1 MKLSKRIFA
10 FVLMISVMFSM
21 AICGS
26 AATFSDV
33 PETHERYEAINELA
47 NLGIINGYTDGTF
60 LPDKAVT
67 RAEMAKLIAVLF
79 NITEET
85 STVNPFSDVD
95 STCWALNYIIAVK
108 NLDIINGYPDGTF
121 LPDAE
126 VTYEQA
132 IKMIVCALGYGVP
145 AEGYTQPGDWSSGYR
160 TMAGKLGLSN
170 NAIMTTSDP
179 SPRGIIAQLLYN
191 ALDIAPAKAV
201 TGADGKISYEQG
213 DTSLKEQHDY
223 KTLKAVKVIC
233 TPEINLSSSDALIKD
248 GYVRLLDS
256 KGSTYDMSVGSN
268 TGIYDLIGRFVNVT
282 YEEKK
287 KEYTIKSV
295 SDLTDVDTISLD
307 KIKTVTSTSIEYYT
321 NDKYASTSKISF
333 KIPTV
338 IYNERALS
346 DPENDFAELLENA
359 SKLNVT
365 EDSAL
370 NFFGTVEVA
379 KYNDNALI
387 KIKSYKSYYMES
399 AVNTSTYEVNLEGRT
414 APVIMNVKDT
424 GNYEIVKKSSLSD
437 KGTTPTTLSIATKSI
452 VTISE
457 SYDDSIGSKY
467 IEYMVNSSK
476 TTGTPTESTTP
487 KGPYAGLV
495 TIGGK
500 SLYVTNNDAFSQM
513 AVNSSSQY
521 YTDASGNIVYVAST
535 SDGTKR
541 FGFYVA
547 FVSGDTKDTDS
558 AKFRFYDPETAST
571 FETIISDPDDIDN
584 ILKPAKENGQLLWM
598 NISGSKVK
606 KGKIKLAEDVTAS
619 DDSTLLE
626 DVEYI
631 GDYKG
636 EDGRVYKSSSSYT
649 LSITGASNKTISATS
664 GAALSRPDLTK
675 SEVTY
680 SKISMTESTA
690 VKYPN
695 PEAYVI
701 KRSGKTNTFLLI
713 DPLKQLQ
720 TSSPVYVVKEVGGQ
734 TKVDGVDDTVTGI
747 SYYNF
752 KTGAESTTNLL
763 ILESVAK
770 ELNLKAGDVFTYY
783 SDCDTDGLD
792 IDKTDNVFILLRAS
806 EVAEN
811 RGSALE
817 SRLSDVDTD
826 SVRDG
831 KIHGFKF
838 YSMGTENILTNRYYN
853 FSLQIPLWYDA
864 ENSNNLYFARTGFT
878 GNSGGVNVYTGAD
891 TDALTAKLGTIFAEG
906 STSTWIGDS
915 IVAAMGE
922 DSTQKSI
929 TKSMK
934 IFVYDKNANDGEEFT
949 YKKDISAEDLAAL
962 LSEISTMENN
972 TVTEA
977 DGIADAANKCS
988 LIYTYFANYSSSLTS
1003 LYIIK

>member
-10 FVLMISVMFSM
+10 FVLMISVMLSM
-21 AICGS
+21 TICGS

-85 STVNPFSDVD
+85 STANPFSDVD

-108 NLDIINGYPDGTF
+108 NLGIINGYPDGTF

-170 NAIMTTSDP
+170 NAIMTTNAP
-179 SPRGIIAQLLYN
+179 APRGIIAQLLYN

-201 TGADGKISYEQG
+201 TGADGKTSYEQG
-213 DTSLKEQHDY
+213 DKPLKEQNDY
-223 KTLKAVKVIC
+223 KTLKAAQIIC
-233 TPEINLSSSDALIKD
+233 TPEINLSDSDALIKD
-248 GYVRLLDS
+248 GYVRILDS
-256 KGSTYDMSVGSN
+256 KGNKYDMSVGSN
-268 TGIYDLIGRFVNVT
+268 TGIYDLVGRFVNVT

-287 KEYTIKSV
+287 KDYTIKSI

-307 KIKTVTSTSIEYYT
+307 KIKNVTSSSIEYYT
-321 NDKYASTSKISF
+321 NDKYASTSKINF
-333 KIPTV
+333 KTPTV

-346 DPENDFAELLENA
+346 NASDFVTLLQNA
-359 SKLNVT
+359 SKLSVT
-365 EDSAL
+365 DDSAL

-399 AVNTSTYEVNLEGRT
+399 AVNTSTFEVKLEGRT
-414 APVIMNVKDT
+414 APVIMDVKDT

-437 KGTTPTTLSIATKSI
+437 KGTNPTTLSIATKSI

-500 SLYVTNNDAFSQM
+500 SLYVTNEAAFSQM

-521 YTDASGNIVYVAST
+521 YTDASGNIVYIAST

-541 FGFYVA
+541 FGFFVA
-547 FVSGDTKDTDS
+547 FVSGDAKDTDS
-558 AKFRFYDPETAST
+558 AKFRFYDPETSST
-571 FETIISDPDDIDN
+571 FETIISDPDDIDT
-584 ILKPAKENGQLLWM
+584 IVKDAKDTGKLLWM

-606 KGKIKLAEDVTAS
+606 KGKIKYAQDVTTS

-626 DVEYI
+626 DVTYV
-631 GDYKG
+631 DAFK
-636 EDGRVYKSSSSYT
+636 DGGKAYKSSSNYT
-649 LSITGASNKTISATS
+649 LSKSGASNQTIPATN
-664 GAALSRPDLTK
+664 GAALARPDLTK
-675 SEVTY
+675 SEITY
-680 SKISMTESTA
+680 SKVSMTVSSA

-695 PEAYVI
+695 PEAYII

-752 KTGAESTTNLL
+752 KTGAESTKNLL

-811 RGSALE
+811 RGAAVAD
-817 SRLSDVDTD
+817 RLTDCDAD
-826 SVRDG
+826 SVKGG
-831 KIHGFKF
+831 KTNGFKF
-838 YSMGTENILTNRYYN
+838 YSMGTENNLENRYYN

-878 GNSGGVNVYTGAD
+878 NNSNSVNVYTGAD
-891 TDALTAKLGTIFAEG
+891 TSALAANLGTIFDAG
-906 STSTWIGDS
+906 STSTWTGDN
-915 IVAAMGE
+915 IVAAMGA

-934 IFVYDKNANDGEEFT
+934 VFVYDKNANQNEELT

-972 TVTEA
+972 AVTDA
-977 DGIADAANKCS
+977 SGIADAAKKCS
-988 LIYTYFANYSSSLTS
+988 LVFTYFQNYSSTLTS

>member
-10 FVLMISVMFSM
+10 FVLMISVMLSM
-21 AICGS
+21 TICGS

-85 STVNPFSDVD
+85 STANPFSDVD

-108 NLDIINGYPDGTF
+108 NLGIINGYPDGTF

-170 NAIMTTSDP
+170 NAIMTTNAP
-179 SPRGIIAQLLYN
+179 APRGIIAQLLYN

-201 TGADGKISYEQG
+201 TGADGKTSYEQG
-213 DTSLKEQHDY
+213 DKPLKEQNDY
-223 KTLKAVKVIC
+223 KTLKAAQIIC
-233 TPEINLSSSDALIKD
+233 TPEINLSDSDALIKD
-248 GYVRLLDS
+248 GYVRILDS
-256 KGSTYDMSVGSN
+256 KGNKYDMSVGGN
-268 TGIYDLIGRFVNVT
+268 TGIYDLVGRFVNVT

-287 KEYTIKSV
+287 KDYTIKSI
-295 SDLTDVDTISLD
+295 SDLTRVDTISLD
-307 KIKTVTSTSIEYYT
+307 KIKDVSSTSIEYYT
-321 NDKYASTSKISF
+321 NDKYASTSKINF
-333 KIPTV
+333 KTPTV

-346 DPENDFAELLENA
+346 NASDFVTLLENA
-359 SKLNVT
+359 SKLNAT

-399 AVNTSTYEVNLEGRT
+399 AVNTSTFEVKLEGRT
-414 APVIMNVKDT
+414 APVIMDVKDT

-437 KGTTPTTLSIATKSI
+437 KGTNPTTLSIPTKSVI
-452 VTISE
+452 TISE

-467 IEYMVNSSK
+467 IEYIVNSSK
-476 TTGTPTESTTP
+476 ATGTPTESTTP

-495 TIGGK
+495 TIDKK
-500 SLYVTNNDAFSQM
+500 SLYVTNEAAFSQM

-521 YTDASGNIVYVAST
+521 YTDASGNIVYIAST

-541 FGFYVA
+541 FGFFVA
-547 FVSGDTKDTDS
+547 FLSGDAKDTDS

-571 FETIISDPDDIDN
+571 FETIISDPDDIEN
-584 ILKPAKENGQLLWM
+584 FVKAAKENGKLLWM
-598 NISGSKVK
+598 NISGTKVK
-606 KGKIKLAEDVTAS
+606 KGKIKYAQDVTTA
-619 DDSTLLE
+619 DDSTLLA
-626 DVEYI
+626 DVEYV
-631 GDYKG
+631 GDYK
-636 EDGRVYKSSSSYT
+636 DGGRAYKSSSSYT
-649 LSITGASNKTISATS
+649 LSIAGASNKTISATS
-664 GAALSRPDLTK
+664 GAALARPDSEK
-675 SEVTY
+675 SDINY
-680 SKISMTESTA
+680 SKVSMTVSSA

-720 TSSPVYVVKEVGGQ
+720 TSSPVYVVKEISGSKSITGIDG
-734 TKVDGVDDTVTGI
+734 KVVGI

-752 KTGAESTTNLL
+752 KTGAESTEELVVSQ
-763 ILESVAK
+763 SVADQL
-770 ELNLKAGDVFTYY
+770 ELQKGDVFTYY
-783 SDCDTDGLD
+783 SDSDTEGVN

-806 EVAEN
+806 EVAAN
-811 RGSALE
+811 RGAAVAD
-817 SRLSDVDTD
+817 RLTDCDAD
-826 SVRDG
+826 SVKGG
-831 KIHGFKF
+831 KTHGFKF
-838 YSMGTENILTNRYYN
+838 FSMGTENNLENRYYN
-853 FSLQIPLWYDA
+853 FSLQIPLWFDRD
-864 ENSNNLYFARTGFT
+864 NSNNLYLARTGFT
-878 GNSGGVNVYTGAD
+878 NNSGSVNVYTGAD
-891 TDALTAKLGTIFAEG
+891 ASDLTAKLGTIFDAG
-906 STSTWIGDS
+906 STSTWTGDN
-915 IVAAMGE
+915 IVEAMGA

-929 TKSMK
+929 TKSTK
-934 IFVYDKNANDGEEFT
+934 VFVYDKTADSGEPFS
-949 YKKDISAEDLAAL
+949 YKKDMSEKD
-962 LSEISTMENN
+962 LSEFLATVSAMTDQKVLGADEIESAVNN
-972 TVTEA
+972 CALVF
-977 DGIADAANKCS
+977 
-988 LIYTYFANYSSSLTS
+988 TYFQNYSSTLTS
-1003 LYIIK
+1003 IYIIK